1 MRKEVSGMAV
11 FRMEKARDYTVM
23 SNYRLQNTDPS
34 PKAKGLLSLMLS
46 LPEEWDHTAKG
57 LACICKDGVDSI
69 CFSICY
75 STPCGA
81 GCYFCAAPRKTDSYP
96 LYSAIKPNL

>member
-34 PKAKGLLSLMLS
+34 PKAKGLLSLMMS
-46 LPEEWDHTAKG
+46 LPEEWDHTA
-57 LACICKDGVDSI
+57 
-69 CFSICY
+69 
-75 STPCGA
+75 
-81 GCYFCAAPRKTDSYP
+81 
-96 LYSAIKPNL
+96 

>member
-34 PKAKGLLSLMLS
+34 PKAKDLLSLMLS

-57 LACICKDGVDSI
+57 LARICKDGVDSI
-69 CFSICY
+69 CFSSSC
-75 STPCGA
+75 SARCGA